1 MQQNVGFSYVI
12 PFSYTFRK
20 KPTLS
25 LTCTISF
32 VNLRSEKYT
41 EPMSKEYFISL
52 LSPYLFWDIDLD
64 VFDAE
69 NNSRQ
74 LIQRVLEYGQLEDWK
89 LLCDYYGLERIV
101 SDCKAMR
108 TMDPKALSFV
118 CAISGTNKEDYR
130 CYTMRQYTQRH
141 WSY

>member
-1 MQQNVGFSYVI
+1 MEIKNTFSR
-12 PFSYTFRK
+12 SARAFRK

-25 LTCTISF
+25 FTCTISF
-32 VNLRSEKYT
+32 LNLRSEKYT

-130 CYTMRQYTQRH
+130 CYTMRPYTQPH